1 MESSPRS
8 ALLSFKKVLGFFVQA
23 VLVKSAIAEK
33 KSSIFST
40 LVEPYRPRVPPII
53 RTLSINRFK
62 HHLPK
67 WKVIS
72 LFLPPTIFDKT
83 SYLPHYMQKG
93 RVAWHPEERLPM
105 KLAIIR
111 SESIEIYT
119 SFDNSIQG
127 NGQKL
132 NEWDIGA
139 LTTSNDKMW
148 QNTSSVA

>member
-53 RTLSINRFK
+53 RTLSINRLK

-72 LFLPPTIFDKT
+72 LFLPPTIFDVT
-83 SYLPHYMQKG
+83 LYLSHYMQKE
-93 RVAWHPEERLPM
+93 RVAWHPKERLPM
-105 KLAIIR
+105 KLAAIR
-111 SESIEIYT
+111 SENIEVYI
-119 SFDNSIQG
+119 SFNNSIQG

-148 QNTSSVA
+148 QNIISIA

>member
-33 KSSIFST
+33 KVST
-40 LVEPYRPRVPPII
+40 LVEPYRPRVPRII
-53 RTLSINRFK
+53 RTLSINRLK

-83 SYLPHYMQKG
+83 SYLPHFMQKE
-93 RVAWHPEERLPM
+93 RVALHPVERLPM
-105 KLAIIR
+105 KLAVIR

-127 NGQKL
+127 NGQNV
-132 NEWDIGA
+132 NE
-139 LTTSNDKMW
+139 
-148 QNTSSVA
+148 